1 MRSDGGDERD
11 SRRLRLLSA
20 RRSRRTALKST
31 HAPSVTHRPLFF
43 STRFIK
49 LHRVRGVLMVVDGRV
64 AGRLQT
70 LRLLSTDARPS
81 TNGLLKTR
89 ALGDAP
95 LCRPFPTRTIK

>member
-20 RRSRRTALKST
+20 RRLRHTAFWIT

-49 LHRVRGVLMVVDGRV
+49 LHRVRGVLMVVDGWM
-64 AGRLQT
+64 AGRLQASAPAEH
-70 LRLLSTDARPS
+70 RRAAIHQRPAED
-81 TNGLLKTR
+81 TR
-89 ALGDAP
+89 P
-95 LCRPFPTRTIK
+95 R